1 MMRPLL
7 SPPARLKAR
16 NSFSLS
22 EKHGFFPLSSLSA
35 AHESPSTPIL
45 SLSLNRF
52 ILHTNIIAHV
62 NVHVYET
69 MYKIFLL
76 CERKRRKF
84 NNNNNN
90 NNRILSIFVV
100 FPSLPFLSRTRR
112 RISFL
117 PRRTVSGR
125 RINFVYVTGMS

>member
-1 MMRPLL
+1 MMRPLP

-35 AHESPSTPIL
+35 AHESPSTY
-45 SLSLNRF
+45 SFF
-52 ILHTNIIAHV
+52 IPES
-62 NVHVYET
+62 VYPPHEYHCT
-69 MYKIFLL
+69 RKRSRLRNDIQTFFRL

>member
-1 MMRPLL
+1 MRPLP

-69 MYKIFLL
+69 IYKLSSVSAR
-76 CERKRRKF
+76 EREGNLTIIIIIITEF
-84 NNNNNN
+84 
-90 NNRILSIFVV
+90 
-100 FPSLPFLSRTRR
+100 
-112 RISFL
+112 
-117 PRRTVSGR
+117 
-125 RINFVYVTGMS
+125 